1 MQVVGRR
8 SCSIDG
14 RIVIKNTKMSRKITV
29 SVIGMMLL
37 PLGILLAP
45 LFLVGCGGSEEE
57 DDPAASVSANPLVD
71 EDIVKKGVEA
81 IALNNIGACKAGM
94 ILVAGE
100 SCTYIANGEQITF
113 FIDDNGD
120 ACRSGRIPPRNEV
133 VFGVNVQIEA
143 TDVKF
148 CSNDGFER
156 DDTFKTRLAAEKNA
170 DGSWII
176 THDLDGPAPE
186 PEPEPEPAPEPEPE
200 PEVEAQDNTVP
211 AEPALSDW
219 INAPNNDAGKLILDR
234 ATKCREGLEF
244 AEDTFCVNEGHTIL
258 VGHLAGGD
266 GLVLMGGAQFRAGG
280 DIRLGNINLVKNGD
294 IRILEKWDP

>member
-1 MQVVGRR
+1 
-8 SCSIDG
+8 
-14 RIVIKNTKMSRKITV
+14 
-29 SVIGMMLL
+29 MLRYNIIRL
-37 PLGILLAP
+37 SSALL
-45 LFLVGCGGSEEE
+45 LTLLLLIGCGEDPKDTGPEEQMSEAE
-57 DDPAASVSANPLVD
+57 DNIVPAEPEQEDLIAIRPVDPRDN
-71 EDIVKKGVEA
+71 IVPAEPEPP
-81 IALNNIGACKAGM
+81 ITLNNVGTCKAGM

-133 VFGVNVQIEA
+133 VFGVNVHIEA

-170 DGSWII
+170 DGGWII
-176 THDLDGPAPE
+176 THDLDGSAPK
-186 PEPEPEPAPEPEPE
+186 PEPE
-200 PEVEAQDNTVP
+200 PEVLAQDNTVP
-211 AEPALSDW
+211 VEPALSDW
-219 INAPNNDAGKLILDR
+219 INAPNDDAGKLILDR

-280 DIRLGNINLVKNGD
+280 DIILGNINLVKKGD